1 MKHDTGAD
9 IGVIGL
15 AVMGQNLVLNMH
27 DHGFSVAVYNR
38 TVSKMEDFI
47 AGPAAGTSIQGVK
60 SLRELVAT
68 LKRPRRILLMVKAGT
83 VVDQT
88 IASLL
93 PLLDSGDILIDGGNS
108 NYHDTIRRTNEVEAQ
123 GMLFVGTG
131 VSGGEEGA
139 RTGPSIMP
147 GGSTGAWPHVKPIFQ
162 RIAAKVDGSP
172 CCEWIGPD
180 GAGHFVKMVHNGIE
194 YGDMQII
201 AESYHIM
208 KELLGFSNLEM
219 QDVYA
224 EWNTGKLKSYL
235 IQITRDILGHQ
246 NEDGEFTLDTIL
258 DCAGQKGT
266 GKWTVASALD
276 QGTPLTL
283 IGEAVFSRFLS
294 SLNAE
299 RTHASGILPGPSP
312 AHDRV
317 DTKGLVRDLHDA
329 VYAAKIMSYAQGYM
343 LLRSAA
349 ETYNWSLDYGSI
361 AMMWRG
367 GCIIRSAF
375 LEKIKEAFDNRA
387 DLQSLL
393 MAPYFTEALSDAQD
407 AWRRVVATTASC
419 GVPAP
424 ALSSAL
430 AFYDG
435 YRQAKGPA
443 NLIQAQRDYF
453 GAHTY
458 ERVGDV
464 RGKFF
469 HTNWTGAGGA
479 ITAGTYDA

>member
-1 MKHDTGAD
+1 MKHDTSAD

-15 AVMGQNLVLNMH
+15 AVMGQNLVLNMN
-27 DHGFSVAVYNR
+27 DHGFSVTVYNR
-38 TVSKMEDFI
+38 TVSTMEEFI
-47 AGPAAGTSIQGVK
+47 AGPAAGTSIQGVD
-60 SLRELVAT
+60 SLQELVAT
-68 LKRPRRILLMVKAGT
+68 LKRPRRILLMVKAGA

-93 PLLDSGDILIDGGNS
+93 PLLDAGDILIDGGNS
-108 NYHDTIRRTNEVEAQ
+108 NYHDTIRRTNEVEAH
-123 GMLFVGTG
+123 GILFIGTG

-147 GGSTGAWPHVKPIFQ
+147 GGSTEAWQHVKPIFQ

-219 QDVYA
+219 RDVYA
-224 EWNTGKLKSYL
+224 EWNTGKLNSYL

-246 NEDGEFTLDTIL
+246 DEEGKFTLDTIL

-266 GKWTVASALD
+266 GKWTVESALD

-299 RTHASGILPGPSP
+299 RTHASGILSGPSS
-312 AHDRV
+312 AHDQV
-317 DTKGLVRDLHDA
+317 DTKALVRDLHDA

-349 ETYNWSLDYGSI
+349 ETYNWPLDYGSI
-361 AMMWRG
+361 ALMWRG

-375 LEKIKEAFDNRA
+375 LEKIKEAFDNHA
-387 DLQSLL
+387 DLQNLL
-393 MAPYFTEALSDAQD
+393 MAPYFTEALTKAQG
-407 AWRRVVATTASC
+407 AWRRVVASAASC
-419 GVPAP
+419 GIPAP

-435 YRQAKGPA
+435 YRRAKGPA

-458 ERVGDV
+458 ERVDEAG
-464 RGKFF
+464 GKFF
-469 HTNWTGAGGA
+469 HTNWTGSGGD

>member
-1 MKHDTGAD
+1 MKQDSASD

-27 DHGFSVAVYNR
+27 DHGFKVTVFNR
-38 TVSKMEDFI
+38 TISTMKNFI
-47 AGPAAGTSIQGVK
+47 TGPAADTSIHGVD
-60 SLRELVAT
+60 SLQKLVTT
-68 LKRPRRILLMVKAGT
+68 LKRPRRILLMVKAGD
-83 VVDQT
+83 VVDRT
-88 IASLL
+88 IASLI
-93 PLLDSGDILIDGGNS
+93 PLLDKGDILIDGGNS
-108 NYHDTIRRTNEVEAQ
+108 NYQDTIRRSHQVEAH
-123 GMLFVGTG
+123 GILFIGTG

-147 GGSTGAWPHVKPIFQ
+147 GGSTEAWQHVKPIFQ
-162 RIAAKVDGSP
+162 HIAAKVDGSP
-172 CCEWIGPD
+172 CCEWIGPN
-180 GAGHFVKMVHNGIE
+180 GSGHFVKMVHNGIE

-201 AESYHIM
+201 AESYHLM
-208 KELLGFSNLEM
+208 KELLGLSNQEM
-219 QDVYA
+219 QDVYE
-224 EWNTGKLKSYL
+224 EWNAGTLNSYL

-246 NEDGEFTLDTIL
+246 DEEGLFTLDTIL

-294 SLNAE
+294 SLTTE
-299 RTHASGILPGPSP
+299 RTRASGILPGPSSIDHQID
-312 AHDRV
+312 AKR
-317 DTKGLVRDLHDA
+317 LVHDLHDA

-349 ETYNWSLDYGSI
+349 ETYNWPLDYGSI

-375 LEKIKEAFDNRA
+375 LEKIKEAFDDHT
-387 DLQSLL
+387 DLQNLL
-393 MAPYFTEALSDAQD
+393 MAPYFTKALSNAQG
-407 AWRRVVATTASC
+407 AWRRIVATAASC

-435 YRQAKGPA
+435 YRRATGPA

-458 ERVGDV
+458 ERVGEP

-469 HTNWTGAGGA
+469 HTNWTGSGGA